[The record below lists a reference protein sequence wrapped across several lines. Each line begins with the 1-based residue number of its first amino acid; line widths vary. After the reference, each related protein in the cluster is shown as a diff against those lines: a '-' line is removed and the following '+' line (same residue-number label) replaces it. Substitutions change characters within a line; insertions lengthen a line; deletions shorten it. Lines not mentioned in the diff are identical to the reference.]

1 MRLLLAEDERGFSD
15 ALVAILEHNNYTVDA
30 VYDGED
36 AYTYGLAD
44 NYDGILLD
52 IMMPKMDGLTVLQ
65 KLRAEN
71 VRTPVLLLTAK
82 GEVEDR
88 VAGLN
93 LGADDYLPKPFVM
106 AELLARVRALTRRQ
120 GEYRHATLSFGNLT
134 LDRNSFTLSSPSG
147 SVMLSGKEYQICELF
162 MANPRQLLSPEQL
175 LTRVWGYDTDV
186 EINVVWVNISNL
198 RKKFAEIGGNVSIR
212 AIRGAG
218 YLLEETL

>member
-36 AYTYGLAD
+36 AYAYGLAD

-134 LDRNSFTLSSPSG
+134 LDRNSFTLSSPGG